1 MVARMGGDE
10 FAILLPNISREAGS
24 RLLEKVFNVLTVA
37 VRQKSWP
44 VTFSVGA
51 VTFSS
56 APESVERM
64 IELADQTMYSVKQS
78 GKNRLYQE
86 ETAS

>member
-1 MVARMGGDE
+1 
-10 FAILLPNISREAGS
+10 
-24 RLLEKVFNVLTVA
+24 
-37 VRQKSWP
+37 
-44 VTFSVGA
+44 